1 MGNILKLL
9 RYPNLILI
17 VLTQYL
23 FRYFILFPIFKNEG
37 ITPVLSHIDFALLVL
52 STILIAAA
60 GYAINDYF
68 DIRIDRINK
77 PDKIIVGRLV
87 SRRKAMSLHTV
98 LNIIAIIIGFYVSY
112 RAGNIKFGAINI
124 VISMLLWMYAMKYK
138 AYMLVGNIIVS
149 FATAM
154 TIFIVWL
161 FENYAIWCSGQFVH
175 ANLHILN
182 FLLWSYLIFAF
193 GISIIREII
202 KNLEDIEGD
211 RKCGCTT
218 MPVVIGERSTR
229 ITLALLS
236 VVLITALL
244 YISYYFAFAMHWIY
258 ISCYLVIVVIIP
270 FIYLIYMIMIS
281 RNKDD
286 YSFLSNLTKFI
297 MVAGVLSMLLISYRL

>member
-1 MGNILKLL
+1 
-9 RYPNLILI
+9 
-17 VLTQYL
+17 
-23 FRYFILFPIFKNEG
+23 LFPIFRNER
-37 ITPVLSHIDFALLVL
+37 ITPVLSHLDFALLVF

-98 LNIIAIIIGFYVSY
+98 LNIIAIILGFYISY
-112 RAGNIKFGAINI
+112 KVGNIKFGAINI

-154 TIFIVWL
+154 TIIVVWL
-161 FENYAIWCSGQFVH
+161 FENYALWGSGQFVH
-175 ANLHILN
+175 VCLHILN
-182 FLLWSYLIFAF
+182 FLLWSYVIFAF
-193 GISIIREII
+193 GTSLIREII
-202 KNLEDIEGD
+202 KNLEDVIGD
-211 RKCGCTT
+211 RKCGCST
-218 MPVVIGERSTR
+218 MPVVIGERNTR
-229 ITLALLS
+229 ITLA
-236 VVLITALL
+236 VLAAVLMAALI
-244 YISYYFAFAMHWIY
+244 YISYYFAFAMHWVY
-258 ISCYLVIVVIIP
+258 ISCYLILVVIIP
-270 FIYLIYMIMIS
+270 FLFLIYMILTS

-297 MVAGVLSMLLISYRL
+297 MVAGVMSMLLISYRL

>member
-1 MGNILKLL
+1 MLNILKLL

-17 VLTQYL
+17 ALTQYL
-23 FRYFILFPIFKNEG
+23 FRYFILFPIFRNER
-37 ITPVLSHIDFALLVL
+37 ITPVLSDLDFALLVF
-52 STILIAAA
+52 STLLIAAA

-77 PDKIIVGRLV
+77 PDKIIVGKLV

-149 FATAM
+149 FATTM
-154 TIFIVWL
+154 TIFVVWL
-161 FENYAIWCSGQFVH
+161 YESYAIWCSGQFVH
-175 ANLHILN
+175 TNLHILN

-193 GISIIREII
+193 GISMIREII

-211 RKCGCTT
+211 RKCGCSTI
-218 MPVVIGERSTR
+218 PVVIGERNTR
-229 ITLALLS
+229 ITLS
-236 VVLITALL
+236 VLATVLIAVLL
-244 YISYYFAFAMHWIY
+244 YISYYFAFAKHWEF
-258 ISCYLVIVVIIP
+258 ISWYLVLVVIIP
-270 FIYLIYMIMIS
+270 FMHLTYMILIS
-281 RNKDD
+281 KNKND

-297 MVAGVLSMLLISYRL
+297 MLAGVMSMLLISFRL